1 MVRREFKKYRKTMIS
16 CEKALWFLF
25 AQIKFIMTRS
35 LQAVSFLA
43 EDKCQT
49 VVTQIR

>member
-1 MVRREFKKYRKTMIS
+1 MIS

-25 AQIKFIMTRS
+25 AQIKLIMSRI
-35 LQAVSFLA
+35 LQVVSVLA
-43 EDKCQT
+43 KDKCRT